1 MSLTFNGPIIYNR
14 QLHSNYLHQIFFQS
28 SLILKKLYI
37 DHSKVAFLL
46 SEKQVK
52 HPKITVFSQQI

>member
-1 MSLTFNGPIIYNR
+1 MFLYETFNEPIDNKQSCIYIKFAYN
-14 QLHSNYLHQIFFQS
+14 QFE
-28 SLILKKLYI
+28 KLYL

>member
-1 MSLTFNGPIIYNR
+1 MFLYETFNGPIIYNK
-14 QLHSNYLHQIFFQS
+14 QS
-28 SLILKKLYI
+28 CIYIKFAFNQFEKLYL

-52 HPKITVFSQQI
+52 HKKITVFSQQI